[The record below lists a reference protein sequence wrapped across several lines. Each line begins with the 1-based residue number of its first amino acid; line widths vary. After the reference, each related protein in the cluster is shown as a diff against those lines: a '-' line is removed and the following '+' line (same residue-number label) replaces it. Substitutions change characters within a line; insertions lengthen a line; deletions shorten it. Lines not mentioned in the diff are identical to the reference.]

1 MMVKVL
7 NCLVQCVNPEL
18 LGLCCT
24 SHLRLLQFFF
34 FSSLQRLLSAH
45 AAVHTVGRDAC
56 PVHPLGFDAVW
67 KRCRMMW
74 PLFETFPHVQRTM
87 AGMKSPP

>member
-1 MMVKVL
+1 MVKVL
-7 NCLVQCVNPEL
+7 NCLVRCVSPEL

-24 SHLRLLQFFF
+24 SHLRLLQSYF
-34 FSSLQRLLSAH
+34 FSSLLRLLSAQ

-56 PVHPLGFDAVW
+56 PVHPLGFDTVW

-74 PLFETFPHVQRTM
+74 LLFKPFLMYNGTM
-87 AGMKSPP
+87 VGIKSPP